1 MYKLIL
7 ADDEEDV
14 REGLLSLI
22 DWESLGYTVM
32 ETAENGKEAAELVEK
47 HAPDVV
53 VTDIQM
59 PFMNGLQLSSGF
71 VNNTR
76 PRRSLF

>member
-22 DWESLGYTVM
+22 DWESLGYAVM

-47 HAPDVV
+47 HTPDVV

-59 PFMNGLQLSSGF
+59 PFMNVCSSPSGF
-71 VNNTR
+71 ANNTR
-76 PRRSLF
+76 QRKSLY